1 MGQSETAR
9 LQVIEALTKYAWG
22 YDQKDFGLLAEAISV
37 NATSGGKI
45 TGTDVG
51 WGPMKGREEIVAGL
65 RDMRNGQTTQPRHC
79 LSNFLFSQQSDSTA
93 SLRCYLTLLAS
104 EGGRAGVATAGYF
117 DVDAVREADTW
128 RISRLDVTLDAS
140 F

>member
-1 MGQSETAR
+1 MVQSEADR
-9 LQVIEALTKYAWG
+9 LQVIEAVTKYAWG
-22 YDQKDFGLLAEAISV
+22 YDEKDFGLLAEAMAA

-45 TGTDVG
+45 TGTDVS
-51 WGPMKGREEIVAGL
+51 WGPMNGRDEVVSGL
-65 RDMRNGQTTQPRHC
+65 RAMRNGQTIQPRHC
-79 LSNFLFSQQSDSTA
+79 LGNFLFSKQSDSSA

-117 DVDAVREADTW
+117 DIDAVKEANIW
-128 RISRLDVTLDAS
+128 RISRLDVTLDAP